1 MLPRWL
7 NWLPAVAW
15 MGLIF
20 AISAQTNLPHAPE
33 PVLDFLLKK
42 GGHLLAYAVLAR
54 LYLLALRRGGPV
66 TGRLRLFSLGLAV
79 VYGISDEIHQL
90 YVPGRDGSPVD
101 VVIDSIGAALSMWL
115 VRRG

>member
-1 MLPRWL
+1 MTRLLDWI
-7 NWLPAVAW
+7 PAVAW

-20 AISAQTNLPHAPE
+20 VVSAQPDLPQAPG
-33 PVLDFLLKK
+33 PILDSLLKK
-42 GGHLLAYAVLAR
+42 GGHVLAYAVLAR
-54 LYLLALRRGGPV
+54 LYLRALRRGEPV
-66 TGRLRLFSLGLAV
+66 SGRLRLFSLGLAV
-79 VYGISDEIHQL
+79 LYGISDEIHQL